1 MTKAKTKTET
11 VTKFETTSLIDSIV
25 TDLTD
30 NSLPWLMCIA
40 NDVQECDV
48 PTDRSNTV
56 FNRMIASWSNQDH
69 NKANKQPTVYKPM
82 AMLGFIQEVAN
93 QLPRRYMSLIAQ
105 CNAQEDFDTSGGG
118 GTGNDYYA
126 DFCEQLGVSTI
137 ARESIIPTIESDF
150 DILNALH
157 TGLRASAPQ
166 METDPLFMFKRDVID
181 PRGRVDE
188 ANGKPRYVPRFRCT
202 TIDDSVAAIQE
213 LDAERSIKRIG
224 DLYNAVADVA
234 A

>member
-1 MTKAKTKTET
+1 MPKSKNGKPTKL
-11 VTKFETTSLIDSIV
+11 ETTSLIDSIV

-30 NSLPWLMCIA
+30 NSLPWLMAIA
-40 NDVQECDV
+40 SDVQSVDV
-48 PTDRSNTV
+48 PTDRENTV
-56 FNRMIASWSNQDH
+56 FNRMIASWSNQDN
-69 NKANKQPTVYKPM
+69 NKALKQPTVYKPM

-93 QLPRRYMSLIAQ
+93 QLPRRYISLIAQ

-166 METDPLFMFKRDVID
+166 MDTDPLFMFKRDVID
-181 PRGRVDE
+181 PRGRVDDST
-188 ANGKPRYVPRFRCT
+188 GKPRYVPRFRCT
-202 TIDDSVAAIQE
+202 TIDDAVVAIME
-213 LDAERSIKRIG
+213 LDAERSVKRIAG
-224 DLYNAVADVA
+224 LYDAVADVA

>member
-1 MTKAKTKTET
+1 MPKSKNGTPTKL
-11 VTKFETTSLIDSIV
+11 ETTSLIDSIV

-30 NSLPWLMCIA
+30 NSLPWLMAIA
-40 NDVQECDV
+40 SDVQAVDV

-56 FNRMIASWSNQDH
+56 FNRMIASWSGQDH
-69 NKANKQPTVYKPM
+69 NKANGHPTVYKPM

-93 QLPRRYMSLIAQ
+93 QLPRRYMSLVAQ
-105 CNAQEDFDTSGGG
+105 CNAQEDFDSSGGG

-126 DFCEQLGVSTI
+126 DFCEQLGVTTI
-137 ARESIIPTIESDF
+137 AKETIVPTITSDF

-166 METDPLFMFKRDVID
+166 MDTDPLFMFKRDVID

-188 ANGKPRYVPRFRCT
+188 SNGKPRYVPRFRCT
-202 TIDDSVAAIQE
+202 TLEDSVAAIQE